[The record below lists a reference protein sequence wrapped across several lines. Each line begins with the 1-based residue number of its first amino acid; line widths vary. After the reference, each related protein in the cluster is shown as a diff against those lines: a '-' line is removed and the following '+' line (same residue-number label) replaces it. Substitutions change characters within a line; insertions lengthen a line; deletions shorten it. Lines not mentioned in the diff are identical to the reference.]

1 MEYQDRLIVD
11 SKVHFGKP
19 CVAGTRVL
27 VEHVLE
33 LIQEG
38 IPFGEIIEQ
47 YYPDLEIN
55 DVKACM
61 AYATELVRAEEIHIG
76 TE

>member
-1 MEYQDRLIVD
+1 MKYQDRLIVD
-11 SKVHFGKP
+11 PKVHFGKP
-19 CVAGTRVL
+19 CVVGTRIL

-33 LIQEG
+33 LIQGG
-38 IPFGEIIEQ
+38 IPFGEIVER
-47 YYPDLEIN
+47 YYPDLEID

-61 AYATELVRAEEIHIG
+61 AYATELVRSEEIHIG

>member
-1 MEYQDRLIVD
+1 MQYRDRLSVD
-11 SKVHFGKP
+11 PKVHFGKP
-19 CVAGTRVL
+19 CIVGTRIL

-38 IPFGEIIEQ
+38 IPFGEIVEQ
-47 YYPDLEIN
+47 YYPDLEID

-61 AYATELVRAEEIHIG
+61 A
-76 TE
+76 

>member
-1 MEYQDRLIVD
+1 MKYQDRLSVD
-11 SKVHFGKP
+11 PKVHFGKP
-19 CVAGTRVL
+19 CIVGTRIL

-38 IPFGEIIEQ
+38 IPFGEIVEQ
-47 YYPDLEIN
+47 YYPDLEID

-61 AYATELVRAEEIHIG
+61 A
-76 TE
+76 